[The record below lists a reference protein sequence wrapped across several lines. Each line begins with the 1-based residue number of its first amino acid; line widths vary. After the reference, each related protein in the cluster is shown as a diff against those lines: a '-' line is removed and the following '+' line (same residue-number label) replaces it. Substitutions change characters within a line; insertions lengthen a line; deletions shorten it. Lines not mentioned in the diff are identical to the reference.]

1 MNAKQAS
8 GRRIAIV
15 STMVYTHYDPR
26 NTGKTSGHIRF
37 RENVPGSNTKIN
49 KPRQITIMLPICCM
63 LGTSPIMGIASKVV
77 INGARPLVVEYTWL
91 K

>member
-15 STMVYTHYDPR
+15 SAMVYILIAIPATPERTND
-26 NTGKTSGHIRF
+26 HIRF

-49 KPRQITIMLPICCM
+49 KPRQITTMLPVCCM

-77 INGARPLVVEYTWL
+77 INGAMPPVVGYT
-91 K
+91 

>member
-1 MNAKQAS
+1 MQNGLQGGVS
-8 GRRIAIV
+8 RLYRRWYILIA
-15 STMVYTHYDPR
+15 TPTTPER
-26 NTGKTSGHIRF
+26 TSGHIRF

-49 KPRQITIMLPICCM
+49 KPSQITIMLPFCFM